1 MKRRHLLALATT
13 AALSTTLIATPS
25 AFAQTAGYPNR
36 PIKLVVPFPAGISPD
51 VVARLIGDKLSVALG
66 QPVVVDNKPGAGG
79 MIGAVAAGTA
89 PADGYTLFFSVKAT
103 HAIAPNVYRDA
114 KYNPPRDFKA
124 VAQILQV
131 PHVLTATPKAPYNNM
146 KELVAYA
153 KANPGKI
160 DFASL
165 GVGSQPHVALEV
177 WSQRLGIKLNHVPY
191 KTNPSPDVMSGVV
204 SLSVEASTTAIP
216 LIKAG
221 KVKALGISGAQR
233 IPGLPDVPTMTE
245 FDANLD
251 VNGVIG
257 SSWHGIFAPT
267 GTPNDIIAKLNTE
280 IVKIVKLPEIQ
291 ARLIELGLTP
301 TGTSA
306 AALDTVA
313 NGDYAFWNKVIND
326 LGIKAE

>member
-1 MKRRHLLALATT
+1 MKRRLLIALA
-13 AALSTTLIATPS
+13 AAASLSAMPQ

-36 PIKLVVPFPAGISPD
+36 PIKLIVPFPAGISPD
-51 VVARLIGDKLSVALG
+51 VVARLIADKLSTALG

-79 MIGAVAAGTA
+79 MIGAVAAATT

-103 HAIAPNVYRDA
+103 HAIAPNVYKDP

-216 LIKAG
+216 LIKSG

-291 ARLIELGLTP
+291 ARLIDLGLTP

-306 AALDTVA
+306 ATLDTVA

>member
-1 MKRRHLLALATT
+1 MKRRHLLALA
-13 AALSTTLIATPS
+13 AATTLSAMPQ
-25 AFAQTAGYPNR
+25 AFAQSAGYPNR
-36 PIKLVVPFPAGISPD
+36 PIKLVVPFPAGVSPD
-51 VVARLIGDKLSVALG
+51 VVGRLIGDKLTAALG
-66 QPVVVDNKPGAGG
+66 QPVVIENRPGAGG
-79 MIGAVAAGTA
+79 MIGAVAAATS
-89 PADGYTLFFSVKAT
+89 PADGYTLFYSVKAS
-103 HAIAPNVYRDA
+103 HAIAPNVYRDP

-124 VAQILQV
+124 VTQILLV

-216 LIKAG
+216 LIKSG

-233 IPGLPDVPTMTE
+233 IPALPDLPTMTE

-306 AALDTVA
+306 AVLDTVA

>member
-1 MKRRHLLALATT
+1 MKRRHLLALAAVAT
-13 AALSTTLIATPS
+13 ACFALPGAM
-25 AFAQTAGYPNR
+25 AQSAGYPNR
-36 PIKLVVPFPAGISPD
+36 PIRLVVPFAAGISPD
-51 VVARLIGDKLSVALG
+51 VVARLVADKLGTALG

-79 MIGAVAAGTA
+79 MIGAVAAATT

-103 HAIAPNVYRDA
+103 HAIAPNVYKDP

-124 VAQILQV
+124 VSQILQV
-131 PHVLTATPKAPYNNM
+131 PHVLTATPKAPYNTM

-191 KTNPSPDVMSGVV
+191 KTNPSPDVMSGLI

-245 FDANLD
+245 FDPNLD

-291 ARLIELGLTP
+291 SRLIDLGLTP

-313 NGDYAFWNKVIND
+313 NSDYAFWNKVIND

>member
-1 MKRRHLLALATT
+1 
-13 AALSTTLIATPS
+13 
-25 AFAQTAGYPNR
+25 
-36 PIKLVVPFPAGISPD
+36 
-51 VVARLIGDKLSVALG
+51 
-66 QPVVVDNKPGAGG
+66 
-79 MIGAVAAGTA
+79 
-89 PADGYTLFFSVKAT
+89 
-103 HAIAPNVYRDA
+103 
-114 KYNPPRDFKA
+114 
-124 VAQILQV
+124 
-131 PHVLTATPKAPYNNM
+131 M
-146 KELVAYA
+146 KELVEYA
-153 KANPGKI
+153 KKNPGKI
-160 DFASL
+160 DYASL

-216 LIKAG
+216 LIQSG
-221 KVKALGISGAQR
+221 KVKAFGISGAQR

-245 FDANLD
+245 FDPNLD

-291 ARLIELGLTP
+291 ARLIDLGLTP